1 MAQNTLRAHGNAV
14 AHRHVRGA
22 QLNCAASP
30 SSKKIRFAGH
40 TRPGLLEA
48 IAASPPPFNVLVGSG
63 QRGLAAAQKFPWPV
77 PMRMCGG
84 VVGGV
89 IALCHVVFITF
100 LFIFKDEQE
109 SGEKNATCGANE
121 KL

>member
-84 VVGGV
+84 GCRGSDR
-89 IALCHVVFITF
+89 ALSRCFHNFSF
-100 LFIFKDEQE
+100 YF
-109 SGEKNATCGANE
+109 
-121 KL
+121 